1 MYLFSSLAQ
10 FSLIASFCVFL
21 QKIRGSS
28 GNFFMFIYIYKIEI
42 RNSETYLP
50 EVSVSST
57 MALEELS
64 LLGPSLVMGRLDL
77 LKVKH
82 NSRFITKKS
91 HLISCQVLFLLQLI
105 FLGV

>member
-1 MYLFSSLAQ
+1 MAINVFTRRITTNRVHLFCSLAQ

-28 GNFFMFIYIYKIEI
+28 RNFLKLYIYIYKIEI

-57 MALEELS
+57 MAS
-64 LLGPSLVMGRLDL
+64 YPSPICLASTHRFLVVQERR
-77 LKVKH
+77 
-82 NSRFITKKS
+82 N
-91 HLISCQVLFLLQLI
+91 LFMMQ
-105 FLGV
+105 G